1 MSLTAR
7 EAATLRRLV
16 SEVLQEK
23 HPAITLYEDNQP
35 AIYLLNKPPSANT
48 RTKHI
53 DVKYHF
59 IRQEVNRGAIAVV
72 KIPTDKQAADRLT
85 KSLDRIKHE

>member
-1 MSLTAR
+1 MSLVAR

-23 HPAITLYEDNQP
+23 HLAITLYEDNQP
-35 AIYLLNKPPSANT
+35 AIHLLNKPPSANT

-53 DVKYHF
+53 DVKYYF
-59 IRQEVNRGAIAVV
+59 IR
-72 KIPTDKQAADRLT
+72 
-85 KSLDRIKHE
+85 